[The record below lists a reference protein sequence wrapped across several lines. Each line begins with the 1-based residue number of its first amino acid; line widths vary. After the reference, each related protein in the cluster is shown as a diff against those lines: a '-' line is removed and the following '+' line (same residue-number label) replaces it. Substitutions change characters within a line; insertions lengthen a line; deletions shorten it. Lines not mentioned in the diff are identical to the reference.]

1 MRVRKSLER
10 KTGFRDGR
18 MIIIATEGS
27 VTEVSYFTQLN
38 DAAILS
44 SNKFQ
49 IKVIPPEN
57 NRSSP
62 NHVFKSL
69 INFKR
74 EYQIKGNDE
83 LWMVIDRDRWTVQ
96 MLSDIISQCKQKDIG
111 LCISNP
117 CFEIWLILH
126 YEDLSKISSEI
137 LDKLLINKKV
147 NGRTESKRYISELM
161 GNKNLN
167 DFTSLFPN
175 LNLAIKNAKLLSVA
189 QNFNIVDHLGSDVH
203 FIFDQKILY

>member
-49 IKVIPPEN
+49 IKVIPLEN

-62 NHVFKSL
+62 NHILRSL
-69 INFKR
+69 TNFKR
-74 EYQIKGNDE
+74 EYQIKGDDE
-83 LWMVIDRDRWTVQ
+83 LWMVIDRDRWTIQ
-96 MLSDIISQCKQKDIG
+96 MLSDIISQCKQKGIG
-111 LCISNP
+111 FCISNP

-126 YEDLSKISSEI
+126 FEDLVFPFKGKGCYIVLGKVVEDFGFPSLEVSKME
-137 LDKLLINKKV
+137 KLPWVKD
-147 NGRTESKRYISELM
+147 GRY
-161 GNKNLN
+161 
-167 DFTSLFPN
+167 
-175 LNLAIKNAKLLSVA
+175 
-189 QNFNIVDHLGSDVH
+189 
-203 FIFDQKILY
+203 

>member
-1 MRVRKSLER
+1 MRVRKNLER

-27 VTEVSYFTQLN
+27 LTEVSYFTQLN
-38 DAAILS
+38 VAAILS

-62 NHVFKSL
+62 NNILRSL
-69 INFKR
+69 TNFKR
-74 EYQIKGNDE
+74 EYQIKGVDE
-83 LWMVIDRDRWTVQ
+83 LWMVIDRDRWTIQ
-96 MLSDIISQCKQKDIG
+96 MLSNIISQCKQKGIG

-126 YEDLSKISSEI
+126 YKDLTKESQETKDA
-137 LDKLLINKKV
+137 LRINKKQGNNTYV
-147 NGRTESKRYISELM
+147 KSYISDLM
-161 GNKNLN
+161 GNEHLN
-167 DFTSLFPN
+167 DYTELFP
-175 LNLAIKNAKLLSVA
+175 LITEAINHAKSLKVISGS
-189 QNFNIVDHLGSDVH
+189 NIFENLGSDVD
-203 FIFDQKILY
+203 FIFDGKL

>member
-62 NHVFKSL
+62 NHILRSL
-69 INFKR
+69 TNFKR
-74 EYQIKGNDE
+74 EYQIKGVDE
-83 LWMVIDRDRWTVQ
+83 LWMVIDRDRWTIQ
-96 MLSDIISQCKQKDIG
+96 MLSDIISQCKQKGIG

-126 YEDLSKISSEI
+126 YKDLTKESQETKEA
-137 LDKLLINKKV
+137 LRINKKEGNNTYV
-147 NGRTESKRYISELM
+147 KSCISDLM
-161 GNKNLN
+161 GNEHLN
-167 DFTSLFPN
+167 DYKDLFP
-175 LNLAIKNAKLLSVA
+175 LITEAINHAKSLKVIPGS
-189 QNFNIVDHLGSDVH
+189 NIFENLGSDVD
-203 FIFDQKILY
+203 FIFDGKF

>member
-1 MRVRKSLER
+1 MRVKKNLER

-62 NHVFKSL
+62 NHVFRSL
-69 INFKR
+69 TNFKR

-83 LWMVIDRDRWTVQ
+83 LWMVIDKDRWTVQ
-96 MLSDIISQCKQKDIG
+96 MLSDIISQCKQKGIG

-126 YEDLSKISSEI
+126 YEDLSKISSEM

-147 NGRTESKRYISELM
+147 NGRTESKRYISDLM
-161 GNKNLN
+161 ENQNLN
-167 DFTSLFPN
+167 NFSSLFPN
-175 LNLAIKNAKLLSVA
+175 LNLTIKNAKSISVA

-203 FIFDQKILY
+203 FIFDDKF

>member
-1 MRVRKSLER
+1 MRVRKNLER

-62 NHVFKSL
+62 NHVLRSL
-69 INFKR
+69 TNFKK
-74 EYQIKGNDE
+74 EYQIKADDE
-83 LWMVIDRDRWTVQ
+83 LWMVIDRDRWNVK
-96 MLSDIISQCKQKDIG
+96 MISEIITQCKQKGIG

-126 YEDLSKISSEI
+126 YQELTTVNSEI
-137 LDKLLINKKV
+137 QSMLLTNQKQH
-147 NGRTESKRYISELM
+147 GQSYTKRYIADLM
-161 GNKNLN
+161 GNENLS
-167 DFTSLFPN
+167 DFTRLF
-175 LNLAIKNAKLLSVA
+175 LFISTAIENAKLLR
-189 QNFNIVDHLGSDVH
+189 NFSNSNIIDNLGSNVD
-203 FIFDQKILY
+203 FIFNNKL

>member
-27 VTEVSYFTQLN
+27 VTEVAYFTQLN

-49 IKVIPPEN
+49 IKVIAPVEN
-57 NRSSP
+57 KSSP
-62 NHVFKSL
+62 DHVLRSL
-69 INFKR
+69 SNFKR
-74 EYQIKGNDE
+74 QYQIKADDE

-96 MLSDIISQCKQKDIG
+96 MLSDIQSQCKQKRIG

-117 CFEIWLILH
+117 CFELWLILH
-126 YEDLSKISSEI
+126 YQELTAVPSEI
-137 LDKLLINKKV
+137 QSMLFKNQKQQ
-147 NGRTESKRYISELM
+147 GQSYTKRYLSDLM
-161 GNKNLN
+161 GNEYLT
-167 DFTSLFPN
+167 DFTRLFP
-175 LNLAIKNAKLLSVA
+175 L
-189 QNFNIVDHLGSDVH
+189 
-203 FIFDQKILY
+203 IFDAI